1 MILQLTPDFD
11 PRPAVRFERPTLRVL
26 SYKWGDGVLVL
37 VDGDRGYLG
46 ARIVPFLRAA
56 GHEVV
61 GLDAGW
67 YDGCDFGTPPGGY
80 EQRTGDVRDTRPED
94 LEGFDAV
101 IHLAAISN
109 DPVGHLNPEAT
120 YSVNAHGA
128 VHMARAA
135 KAAGVPRFLFS
146 SSCSLYGAAGD
157 APVDERSSFNPV
169 TPYGESKVI
178 AELGISHL
186 ADTSFSPTYLR
197 NATAYGSSPRL
208 RADIVVNS
216 LTGTAFTTG
225 KVELQS
231 DGTPWRPLVHAED
244 IARAFLAVL
253 EAPRDLVHDEAFNV
267 GRDEDVVQ
275 IRDIATQVADYLD
288 APVTFADGAGPDA
301 RDYRV
306 DFSKI
311 TTRLPAFRP
320 QWTIPDGIRELAQDM
335 RRIGLTEQDFTG
347 PRYVRLKRVQELTD
361 LGLLTEDL
369 RMVPASQ
376 PVS

>member
-1 MILQLTPDFD
+1 M
-11 PRPAVRFERPTLRVL
+11 
-26 SYKWGDGVLVL
+26 LVL

-46 ARIVPFLRAA
+46 ARIVPFLLAA

-67 YDGCDFGTPPGGY
+67 YDGCDFGVPPGGY
-80 EQRTGDVRDTRPED
+80 EQRTGDVRDARAAD

-109 DPVGHLNPEAT
+109 DPLGHLNPEAT

-128 VHMARAA
+128 IHMARAA

-157 APVDERSSFNPV
+157 APVDERSAFNPV

-178 AELGISHL
+178 AEEGISRL
-186 ADTSFSPTYLR
+186 ADASFSPTYLR

-208 RADIVVNS
+208 RADIVVNN

-244 IARAFLAVL
+244 IARAFLAAL
-253 EAPRDLVHDEAFNV
+253 EAPREAVHDEAFNV

-275 IRDIATQVADYLD
+275 VRDIATQVADHLD
-288 APVTFADGAGPDA
+288 APVSFAEGAGPDA

-311 TTRLPAFRP
+311 TALLPAFRP
-320 QWTIPDGIRELAQDM
+320 QWTIADGIRELAEDM
-335 RRIGLTEQDFTG
+335 RRIGLSAEDFTG

-361 LGLLTEDL
+361 RGLLSEDL
-369 RMVPASQ
+369 RLVAPATQPAS
-376 PVS
+376 